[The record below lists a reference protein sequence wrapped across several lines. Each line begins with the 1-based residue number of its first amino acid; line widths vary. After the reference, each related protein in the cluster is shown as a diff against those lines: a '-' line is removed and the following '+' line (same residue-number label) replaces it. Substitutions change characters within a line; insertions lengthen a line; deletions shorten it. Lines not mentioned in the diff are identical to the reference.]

1 MVSLIWCFN
10 SYSIN
15 IFNSSLICFAVLKL
29 PFQFGIV
36 SASRIT
42 MSWQYAF
49 FSSFQY
55 SFSDNNY
62 IYRTLVLPLTLRRE
76 VSSNG
81 LCASK
86 LYSCRLIILP
96 KYEYTNAEARFTQLL
111 TWVRQILPT
120 CMWLSPIYSVQL
132 VKQNLFLNWTHR
144 LVKGGSILC
153 IIGFDVSILRP
164 ISIFYFFL
172 RCKKLQI

>member
-1 MVSLIWCFN
+1 MVSVILCIN

-36 SASRIT
+36 SASRIA

-55 SFSDNNY
+55 SFSDNDDK
-62 IYRTLVLPLTLRRE
+62 YRTLVLPMIFRRE
-76 VSSNG
+76 VNSNG

-86 LYSCRLIILP
+86 LYSRRLIILP
-96 KYEYTNAEARFTQLL
+96 KYEYTNAEGRFTQLL
-111 TWVRQILPT
+111 TWVQQILPT

-132 VKQNLFLNWTHR
+132 V
-144 LVKGGSILC
+144 
-153 IIGFDVSILRP
+153 
-164 ISIFYFFL
+164 
-172 RCKKLQI
+172 